1 MPTVEQLLRAAERR
15 LKASDA
21 VDHPHAGKERIDAED
36 ILAFVLRTDEL
47 DLDQEVAPG
56 AARRFE
62 RLIAR
67 RETGE
72 PPAYIIGF
80 TEFYGLRLHVAPG
93 AFIPRQSSEW
103 TVDQALRRL
112 RRRPAPIHVDI
123 ATGVG
128 PVPLAVAS
136 KLPSAHVY
144 GTDISDAPLRL
155 ARSNARRLGLTNAT
169 FVRGDL
175 FEPLP
180 AAIKGRVDVI
190 TGHPPY
196 VGKRE
201 LRTLSDEILKF
212 EPEESLT
219 DYSPLGDRI
228 LGRVAREAPEWLRPG
243 GWLLIEVSPDRA
255 REVATTIRR
264 AGFSEVRSTAGGVR
278 VSRVIVG
285 RR

>member
-1 MPTVEQLLRAAERR
+1 VPIAGELIDAAEKL

-21 VDHPHAGKERIDAED
+21 VDHPHAGKERIDAEE
-36 ILAFVLRTDEL
+36 ILAFVLGTDEL
-47 DLDQEVAPG
+47 DGDDEVSPAQ
-56 AARRFE
+56 ARRFG

-72 PPAYIIGF
+72 PPAYITGSI
-80 TEFYGLRLHVAPG
+80 EFCGLQLTISPG

-103 TVDQALRRL
+103 TAVQALRRL
-112 RRRPAPIHVDI
+112 RRRRHPVHVDL
-123 ATGVG
+123 ATGIG
-128 PVPLAVAS
+128 PVPLTVATA
-136 KLPSAHVY
+136 LPHAEVI
-144 GTDISDAPLRL
+144 GTDIAPSALRL
-155 ARSNARRLGLTNAT
+155 ARSNAKRLGVANTT
-169 FVRGDL
+169 FLRGDL

-180 AAIKGRVDVI
+180 RRIRGQIDVI
-190 TGHPPY
+190 SVHPPY

-201 LRTLSDEILKF
+201 LATLPDEILKF

-228 LGRVAREAPEWLRPG
+228 LRRVAGESPAWLRPG
-243 GWLLIEVSPDRA
+243 GWLLVEVSPDRA
-255 REVATTIRR
+255 REVKTTLRR
-264 AGFSEVRSTAGGVR
+264 AGLTDVRSTTGGVK

>member
-1 MPTVEQLLRAAERR
+1 MPTAGELIDAAEKV

-21 VDHPHAGKERIDAED
+21 VEHPHAGKERTDAEE
-36 ILAFVLRTDEL
+36 ILAFVLGTDEL
-47 DLDQEVAPG
+47 DAEEAVSASQT
-56 AARRFE
+56 RRFGQ
-62 RLIAR
+62 LIAR

-72 PPAYIIGF
+72 PPAYIIGSI
-80 TEFYGLRLHVAPG
+80 EFYGLQLKITPG

-112 RRRPAPIHVDI
+112 RRRPKPIHVDI

-128 PVPLAVAS
+128 PVPLAVATRLS
-136 KLPSAHVY
+136 DAEVF
-144 GTDISDAPLRL
+144 GTDIAARALRL
-155 ARSNARRLGLTNAT
+155 ARSNAKQLGLSNVS
-169 FVRGDL
+169 FLQGDL
-175 FEPLP
+175 FDPLP
-180 AAIKGRVDVI
+180 KGIRGRIDVI
-190 TGHPPY
+190 SVHPPY

-201 LRTLSDEILKF
+201 LQTLPDEILKF

-228 LGRVAREAPEWLRPG
+228 LGRVARESPGWLRPG
-243 GWLLIEVSPDRA
+243 GWLLVEVSPDRA
-255 REVATTIRR
+255 REVKVHLHR
-264 AGFSEVRSTAGGVR
+264 AGFSDVRSTMGGVN